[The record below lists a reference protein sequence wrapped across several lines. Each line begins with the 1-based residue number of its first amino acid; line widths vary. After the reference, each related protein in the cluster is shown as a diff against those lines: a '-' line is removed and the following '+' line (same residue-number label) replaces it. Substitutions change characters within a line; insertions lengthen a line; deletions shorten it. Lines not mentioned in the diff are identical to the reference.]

1 MLEEIKKTAAFI
13 DAATSSFAPEV
24 GIILG
29 TGLGGFAD
37 KIDTAFAIE
46 YKDIP
51 GFPVSTVEGHKGRMI
66 FGTVEGRKV
75 VAMQGRF
82 HYYEGY
88 TMQQVT
94 FPVRVMQQLGIKYL
108 FVSNAS
114 GGINTSFRVG
124 DLMVITDHINLMPN
138 PLIGR
143 NIAELGP
150 RFPDMHNCYD
160 KALIAKATAIAE
172 EENIKLQY
180 GVYVGGTGPTFE
192 TQAEYRYFKNIGG
205 DAAGMSTVPEVIVAR
220 HMSIPVFGVSVIT
233 NCGLSDEVG
242 DHEDVQRQGK
252 KAGIKM
258 EVLFKRDKTAVRY
271 GKQSDSGGQ
280 RGYRPRSPHHRERR
294 EGRPHPPGDDRALV
308 RPSGQRG
315 QGAYRVA
322 HHHAVAR
329 PCRRGRQICP

>member
-1 MLEEIKKTAAFI
+1 MLDEIKKTAAFI
-13 DAATSSFAPEV
+13 TERVQGFRPEV

-29 TGLGGFAD
+29 TGLGDFAEQ
-37 KIDTAFAIE
+37 IDVQFALE

-51 GFPVSTVEGHKGRMI
+51 GFPVSTVEGHKGRLI
-66 FGTVEGRKV
+66 FGQLEGRRV

-88 TMQQVT
+88 AMSQVT
-94 FPVRVMQQLGIKYL
+94 FPVRVMKLLGIEYL

-138 PLIGR
+138 PLIGP
-143 NIAELGP
+143 NMAEFGP

-160 KALIAKATAIAE
+160 KALIARATEIAE
-172 EENIKLQY
+172 REGIKLQY

-192 TQAEYRYFKNIGG
+192 TQAEYRYFKVIGG

-220 HMSIPVFGVSVIT
+220 HMGIPVFGVSVIT

-242 DHEDVQRQGK
+242 DHEDVQLQGR
-252 KAGIKM
+252 KAGEKM
-258 EVLFKRDKTAVRY
+258 ARLF
-271 GKQSDSGGQ
+271 
-280 RGYRPRSPHHRERR
+280 REMIRN
-294 EGRPHPPGDDRALV
+294 L
-308 RPSGQRG
+308 
-315 QGAYRVA
+315 
-322 HHHAVAR
+322 
-329 PCRRGRQICP
+329 

>member
-1 MLEEIKKTAAFI
+1 MLEEIKRTAAFI
-13 DAATSSFAPEV
+13 KAQTDNFTPEV
-24 GIILG
+24 GIVLG

-37 KIDTAFAIE
+37 GIQKSYTLE
-46 YKDIP
+46 YKNIP
-51 GFPVSTVEGHKGRMI
+51 GFPVSTVEGHKGCLI
-66 FGTVEGRKV
+66 FGQVEGRKV

-94 FPVRVMQQLGIKYL
+94 FPIRVMQQLGIRCL

-114 GGINTSFRVG
+114 GGINPTFRVG

-143 NIAELGP
+143 NLEELGP

-160 KALIAKATAIAE
+160 RDLIAAATRIAE

-192 TQAEYRYFKNIGG
+192 TQAEYHYFKVIGG

-242 DHEDVQRQGK
+242 DHEDVQRQGR
-252 KAGIKM
+252 KAGVKM
-258 EVLFKRDKTAVRY
+258 ELLFKRMIKEL
-271 GKQSDSGGQ
+271 K
-280 RGYRPRSPHHRERR
+280 
-294 EGRPHPPGDDRALV
+294 
-308 RPSGQRG
+308 
-315 QGAYRVA
+315 
-322 HHHAVAR
+322 
-329 PCRRGRQICP
+329 